1 MATIQARTAPGTL
14 VLDPNLP
21 AHVALR
27 RSLPR
32 WRAVACSELI
42 GRDVTA
48 GARLCVAD
56 WRIFGAVP
64 YLRETLMQNR
74 GRTIA
79 LVGLSD
85 EPCDDGALAMLRRFA
100 GEVVALVSAAQ
111 PSWTSRLLVPVSTV
125 GPAGVADAIVE
136 ACRRP
141 AADLGSVDVH
151 LREAIQYM
159 QRGDDDGAFQASAR
173 ALAMA
178 PDQPGI
184 IADVARLLARM
195 GRSADGEQL
204 CRTFL
209 LQRPDSAPVQAALGE
224 LAPLRS

>member
-1 MATIQARTAPGTL
+1 MARNEAGLPLGTL
-14 VLDPNLP
+14 VLDPNIP

-27 RSLPR
+27 RSLPG
-32 WRAVACSELI
+32 WRAVAFGELV
-42 GRDVTA
+42 GRDVTC

-64 YLRETLMQNR
+64 YLRESLMQNR
-74 GRTIA
+74 GRTITV
-79 LVGLSD
+79 VGLSG
-85 EPCDDGALAMLRRFA
+85 EPVGEDALAALRRFA
-100 GEVVALVSAAQ
+100 GEVVSLVEHAQ

-125 GPAGVADAIVE
+125 GPAGVADAVEE
-136 ACRRP
+136 ACRRE
-141 AADLGSVDVH
+141 AAELGSVEVH
-151 LREAIQYM
+151 LREAMSYV
-159 QRGDDDGAFQASAR
+159 QRGDDEGAFQASAR

-195 GRSADGEQL
+195 GRSAEGQQL

-209 LQRPDSAPVQAALGE
+209 LQRPDSAPVKAALGE
-224 LAPLRS
+224 LAPQRT